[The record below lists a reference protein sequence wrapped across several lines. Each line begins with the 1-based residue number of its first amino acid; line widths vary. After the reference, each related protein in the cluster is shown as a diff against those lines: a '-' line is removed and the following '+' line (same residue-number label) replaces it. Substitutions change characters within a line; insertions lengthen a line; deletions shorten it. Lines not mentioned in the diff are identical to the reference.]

1 MYKTLFPVLQIKQDI
16 LSVNSWIF
24 PFEHN
29 SRTVV
34 FNDRKQLSLKT
45 KLNYKMNKNLSQSL
59 AIRGIV
65 SILLGFVFI
74 AWPGLVVS
82 YLVLVLGA
90 LLVLSSAL
98 PMIYSGLKGYGIPW
112 GNTPSLIL
120 GILLLAFP
128 AFFVSVIM
136 YVLGIILILAGLNQ
150 VLTYSSIK
158 KNGISVPG
166 YYYIFPVIMLLS
178 GVIILFNPFNTAAAL
193 FIYFGVIILFYGI
206 TEVVAALKAK

>member
-1 MYKTLFPVLQIKQDI
+1 
-16 LSVNSWIF
+16 
-24 PFEHN
+24 
-29 SRTVV
+29 
-34 FNDRKQLSLKT
+34 
-45 KLNYKMNKNLSQSL
+45 MNQNLSQSL
-59 AIRGIV
+59 AIRGIL

-82 YLVLVLGA
+82 YVVLVLGA
-90 LLVLSSAL
+90 LLVISSAL
-98 PMIYSGLKGYGIPW
+98 PMIYSGLKGYGISW
-112 GNTPSLIL
+112 VNTPSLIL

-150 VLTYSSIK
+150 ILTYSSIK
-158 KNGISVPG
+158 KSGGSVPG

-178 GVIILFNPFNTAAAL
+178 GIFILFNPFTTATYPV
-193 FIYFGVIILFYGI
+193 IYFGVMILFYGI